1 MGATSWTEQ
10 TQTESGWTHG
20 TPGIGAQVIVLL
32 DVPIVQSVF
41 ADSPASWSEHSQSA
55 SSWTEHSQ
63 TATTFTEIEG

>member
-10 TQTESGWTHG
+10 SQTESGWTHG
-20 TPGIGAQVIVLL
+20 TPGVGAQVIVLL

-55 SSWTEHSQ
+55 TSLTEMSQSATSWTEH
-63 TATTFTEIEG
+63 TA